1 MTHSIRVFVVF
12 ACLIALG
19 FGARH
24 SEAAD
29 ELPATVKQAPLVF
42 VATLKEV
49 QEGPVAR
56 SFPPIYTFRL
66 TFDAADKPLRGT
78 LPEKLG
84 PFAFSHRG
92 EAPPPLTVDERYL
105 VAMKMGQGPQVVAL
119 LPASDDLIRE
129 AKAALSLPIGWSNDG
144 GKIVSPWATR
154 GADTW
159 PADAKLTADWKC
171 AKSGRPALLAG
182 DGIEVQ
188 VEQVPPK
195 NLQEFKNPFG
205 DGQFKIT
212 VTNTGKMG
220 LSVPALFQ
228 DGDEIR
234 WHDCLVL
241 VCQNKSYVL
250 PSSGPIKNP
259 QPVELAPG
267 ESVSTTI
274 DTLLL
279 PDDVPWP
286 RGGSRIL
293 FTFAIGEAA
302 ADNFFYYF
310 SSLHD
315 GMRAESKK
323 AFATEN

>member
-1 MTHSIRVFVVF
+1 MPRCYTI
-12 ACLIALG
+12 AIALLLLI
-19 FGARH
+19 
-24 SEAAD
+24 SAAAQAA
-29 ELPATVKQAPLVF
+29 ELPPALKGAPLVF
-42 VATLKEV
+42 IATLKEV

-66 TFDAADKPLRGT
+66 TFEKADKPLRGT

-84 PFAFSHRG
+84 PFHFSHRG
-92 EAPPPLTVDERYL
+92 EAPPAMNIGQRYL
-105 VAMKMGQGPQVVAL
+105 VALKKSEGAAVVAL
-119 LPASDDLIRE
+119 VPASDE
-129 AKAALSLPIGWSNDG
+129 VVTQAKSALSLPLGWASEG
-144 GKIVSPWATR
+144 GKVVSPWASR
-154 GADTW
+154 GADWW
-159 PADAKLTADWKC
+159 PDDAMLKADFRC

-182 DGIEVQ
+182 DGIEVK

-220 LSVPALFQ
+220 LTVPALIK

-234 WHDCLVL
+234 WHDSLVI
-241 VCQNKSYVL
+241 VCQNQPYLL
-250 PSSGPIKNP
+250 PSTAPLKNP
-259 QPVELAPG
+259 QAVELAPG

-279 PDDVPWP
+279 GDDVPWP
-286 RGGSRIL
+286 RGGSRIM
-293 FTFAIGEAA
+293 FTFAVGEAA

-310 SSLHD
+310 SNLHD
-315 GMRAESKK
+315 GLRAESVK
-323 AFATEN
+323 AFSTKQ